1 MARLIQKTGF
11 ISRKNAGGYMKYI
24 ATREGVEVLPGK
36 GPVTEKQKEMVT
48 KLLKD
53 FPDMWDSFEY
63 EDYKRA
69 PTLHTASALISA
81 ALDSHMQSLQSEN
94 GYLRYIATRPGTE
107 KHGAHGLFCRQENTD
122 LTAAMHDLTS
132 HDGNVWTIIYSLH
145 REDAER
151 LGYNNAAAWRKLLVS
166 QQNKFAEAFHVP
178 ASALHWYAAYHDA
191 DTHPHIHMMIWTDQ
205 ETVLKRDA
213 VVKLRSAMTNSI
225 FQAELE
231 NLYIRKDAAY
241 KDVTETAREI
251 MRELVD
257 RMESVSEPPA
267 SIQEKLLE
275 LALELR
281 TVGGK
286 KQYGYL
292 KKPLKDMV
300 DSIVDELEKLP
311 EVAAYYSIWNGVRD
325 RLEGYYK
332 NRPRQHNPLSQQKE
346 FRAIKNAIIQEAE
359 RLRQQMEQAQ
369 RASEPEPLQMDI
381 PSDDETSSD
390 ASTNPTLADENTSST
405 TSHSVRLP
413 SEYLLNSTIRLFH
426 QMGQIF
432 RENAAP
438 PSNPMGIRVDSKR
451 RKKLMQKR
459 LALGHKQDDHENEV
473 SYTQTMGG

>member
-1 MARLIQKTGF
+1 
-11 ISRKNAGGYMKYI
+11 MKYI
-24 ATREGVEVLPGK
+24 ATREGVEVLTGK
-36 GPVTEKQKEMVT
+36 GPATEKQKEMVA

-53 FPDMWDSFEY
+53 FPDMRDSFEY
-63 EDYKRA
+63 EDYKQA

-81 ALDSHMQSLQSEN
+81 ALDSHMQNLQSEN
-94 GYLRYIATRPGTE
+94 GYLKYIATRPGAE
-107 KHGAHGLFCRQENTD
+107 KHGAHGLFGREENTD
-122 LTAAMHDLTS
+122 LTAAMHDLTA

-145 REDAER
+145 REDAAR

-166 QQNKFAEAFHVP
+166 QQNKFAEAFHIP

-241 KDVTETAREI
+241 KDVTEAARTA
-251 MRELVD
+251 MHGLVD
-257 RMESVSEPPA
+257 RLESIENPPE
-267 SIQEKLLE
+267 SIQQKMLE

-281 TVGGK
+281 TTGGK
-286 KQYGYL
+286 KQYAYL

-311 EVAAYYSIWNGVRD
+311 EVAAYYAVWNGLRD
-325 RLEGYYK
+325 TLEGYYK

-359 RLRQQMEQAQ
+359 RLRQQMEQA
-369 RASEPEPLQMDI
+369 RTASEQKPSQEEEP
-381 PSDDETSSD
+381 SSEETSTG
-390 ASTNPTLADENTSST
+390 ASANPTLASESASSATSYF
-405 TSHSVRLP
+405 VRLP

-432 RENAAP
+432 RDNAAP
-438 PSNPMGIRVDSKR
+438 PSNSMSIRIDSKR

-459 LALGHKQDDHENEV
+459 LAMGHRQDDHEQEQG
-473 SYTQTMGG
+473 YGQTMH

>member
-1 MARLIQKTGF
+1 
-11 ISRKNAGGYMKYI
+11 MKYI
-24 ATREGVEVLPGK
+24 ATREGIEVLTGK
-36 GPVTEKQKEMVT
+36 GPATEKQKEMVA

-53 FPDMWDSFEY
+53 FPDVRDSFEY
-63 EDYKRA
+63 EDYKQA

-81 ALDSHMQSLQSEN
+81 ALDSHMQNLQSEN
-94 GYLRYIATRPGTE
+94 GYLKYIATRPGAE
-107 KHGAHGLFCRQENTD
+107 KHGAHGLFGRQENTN
-122 LTAAMHDLTS
+122 LTAAMHDLTA
-132 HDGNVWTIIYSLH
+132 HDGNAWTIIYSLH

-151 LGYNNAAAWRKLLVS
+151 LGYNNAAAWRKLLIS

-213 VVKLRSAMTNSI
+213 VVKLRSVMTNSI

-231 NLYIRKDAAY
+231 NLYIRKDIAY
-241 KDVTETAREI
+241 KDVTEAARTV
-251 MRELVD
+251 MHDLAN
-257 RMESVSEPPA
+257 RMEFISEPPA

-281 TVGGK
+281 TVSGK
-286 KQYGYL
+286 KQYAYL

-300 DSIVDELEKLP
+300 DSIVDELENLP
-311 EVAAYYSIWNGVRD
+311 EVAAYYSVWNGLRD
-325 RLEGYYK
+325 TLEGYYK

-359 RLRQQMEQAQ
+359 RLRQQIDQA
-369 RASEPEPLQMDI
+369 RTASEQ
-381 PSDDETSSD
+381 ETSQEEEAPSEETSPD
-390 ASTNPTLADENTSST
+390 ASTNPTLANENTSST
-405 TSHSVRLP
+405 ASHSVGLP

-451 RKKLMQKR
+451 RKKLIQKR
-459 LALGHKQDDHENEV
+459 LAMGHKQDDHEQEQGYNLDIR
-473 SYTQTMGG
+473 

>member
-11 ISRKNAGGYMKYI
+11 ISRKSAGSYMKYI
-24 ATREGVEVLPGK
+24 ATREGVEVLTGK
-36 GPVTEKQKEMVT
+36 GPVTEKQKEMVA

-53 FPDMWDSFEY
+53 FPDMRDSFEY
-63 EDYKRA
+63 EDYKQA

-81 ALDSHMQSLQSEN
+81 VLDAHMQNLQSEN
-94 GYLRYIATRPGTE
+94 GYLKYIATRPGAE
-107 KHGAHGLFCRQENTD
+107 KHGAHGLFGREENTD
-122 LTAAMHDLTS
+122 LTAAMHDLTA

-166 QQNKFAEAFHVP
+166 QQNKFAEAFHIPV
-178 ASALHWYAAYHDA
+178 SALHWYAAYHDA
-191 DTHPHIHMMIWTDQ
+191 DTHPHIHMMIWTDR

-231 NLYIRKDAAY
+231 NLYIRKDAVY
-241 KDVTETAREI
+241 KDVTEAARAV
-251 MRELVD
+251 MHELVD
-257 RMESVSEPPA
+257 RMESVSAQPA

-281 TVGGK
+281 TVSGK
-286 KQYGYL
+286 KQYAYL

-311 EVAAYYSIWNGVRD
+311 EVAAYYAVWNGVRD
-325 RLEGYYK
+325 TLEGYYK
-332 NRPRQHNPLSQQKE
+332 KRPRQHNPLSQQKE

-359 RLRQQMEQAQ
+359 RLQQQMEQESSQ
-369 RASEPEPLQMDI
+369 EEEPSPE
-381 PSDDETSSD
+381 ETSTD
-390 ASTNPTLADENTSST
+390 ASTNSTLADENASSMP
-405 TSHSVRLP
+405 SRPARLP
-413 SEYLLNSTIRLFH
+413 TEYLLNSTVRLFH

-432 RENAAP
+432 RDNAAP
-438 PSNPMGIRVDSKR
+438 PSNPMGIRIDSKR

-459 LALGHKQDDHENEV
+459 LAMGHKQDDHEQN
-473 SYTQTMGG
+473 YGQTLQ

>member
-11 ISRKNAGGYMKYI
+11 ISRKSAGGYMKYI
-24 ATREGVEVLPGK
+24 ATREGVEVLTGK
-36 GPVTEKQKEMVT
+36 GPATEKQKEMVA

-53 FPDMWDSFEY
+53 FPDVRDSFEY
-63 EDYKRA
+63 EDYKQA

-81 ALDSHMQSLQSEN
+81 ALDSHMQNLQSEN
-94 GYLRYIATRPGTE
+94 GYLKYIATRPGTE
-107 KHGAHGLFCRQENTD
+107 KHGAHGLFGRQENTN
-122 LTAAMHDLTS
+122 LTAAMHDLTA

-151 LGYNNAAAWRKLLVS
+151 LGYNSAAAWQKLLVR
-166 QQNKFAEAFHVP
+166 QQSKFAEAFHIP

-191 DTHPHIHMMIWTDQ
+191 DTHPHIHMMLWTDQ

-213 VVKLRSAMTNSI
+213 VVKLRSVMTNSI

-241 KDVTETAREI
+241 KDVTGAARET
-251 MRELVD
+251 MRRIVD
-257 RMESVSEPPA
+257 QLETVENPPES
-267 SIQEKLLE
+267 IRQKLME
-275 LALELR
+275 LALELH
-281 TVGGK
+281 TVNGK

-300 DSIVDELEKLP
+300 DSIVDELENLP
-311 EVAAYYSIWNGVRD
+311 EVAAYYSVWNGLRD
-325 RLEGYYK
+325 TLEGYYK

-359 RLRQQMEQAQ
+359 RLRLQLEESSAQAS
-369 RASEPEPLQMDI
+369 A
-381 PSDDETSSD
+381 
-390 ASTNPTLADENTSST
+390 NPTLASENTSSVD
-405 TSHSVRLP
+405 SHHMQLP
-413 SEYLLNSTIRLFH
+413 PEYLLNSTIRLFH

-432 RENAAP
+432 RDNAMP
-438 PSNPMGIRVDSKR
+438 PCNPMGIRMDSKR

-459 LALGHKQDDHENEV
+459 LAMGHKQDDHEQ
-473 SYTQTMGG
+473 TQGYEQSL

>member
-1 MARLIQKTGF
+1 
-11 ISRKNAGGYMKYI
+11 MKYI
-24 ATREGVEVLPGK
+24 ATREGVEVLTGK
-36 GPVTEKQKEMVT
+36 GPATEKQKEMVA

-53 FPDMWDSFEY
+53 FPDMRDSFEY
-63 EDYKRA
+63 EDYKQA

-81 ALDSHMQSLQSEN
+81 ALDTHMQNLQSEN
-94 GYLRYIATRPGTE
+94 GYLRYIATRPGAE
-107 KHGAHGLFCRQENTD
+107 KHGAHGLFGREDNAN
-122 LTAAMHDLTS
+122 LTAAMHDLTA

-151 LGYNNAAAWRKLLVS
+151 LGYNSAAAWQKLLVR
-166 QQNKFAEAFHVP
+166 QQSKFAEAFHIP

-191 DTHPHIHMMIWTDQ
+191 DTHPHIHMMLWTDQ
-205 ETVLKRDA
+205 KTVLKRDA
-213 VVKLRSAMTNSI
+213 VVKLRSVMTNSI

-231 NLYIRKDAAY
+231 NLYIRKDTAY
-241 KDVTETAREI
+241 KDVSEVAREV

-257 RMESVSEPPA
+257 RMESVSAQPA
-267 SIQEKLLE
+267 SIQQKLLE

-300 DSIVDELEKLP
+300 DSIVDELEKLQ
-311 EVAAYYSIWNGVRD
+311 EVAAYYAVWNGLRD
-325 RLEGYYK
+325 TLEGYYK

-359 RLRQQMEQAQ
+359 RLRQQMEQKSSQ
-369 RASEPEPLQMDI
+369 DEEPSTEKTSTEAS
-381 PSDDETSSD
+381 
-390 ASTNPTLADENTSST
+390 ANPTLEDKNTSSV
-405 TSHSVRLP
+405 TSHSARLP

-459 LALGHKQDDHENEV
+459 AAMGHKQDDHEQAQDYGQV
-473 SYTQTMGG
+473 IR

>member
-11 ISRKNAGGYMKYI
+11 ISRKSAGGYMKYI
-24 ATREGVEVLPGK
+24 ATREGVEVLTGK
-36 GPVTEKQKEMVT
+36 GPATEKQKEMVS

-53 FPDMWDSFEY
+53 FPDVRDSFEY
-63 EDYKRA
+63 EDYKQA

-81 ALDSHMQSLQSEN
+81 ALDSHMQNLQSEN
-94 GYLRYIATRPGTE
+94 GYLKYIATRPGAE
-107 KHGAHGLFCRQENTD
+107 KHGAHGLFGRQENTE
-122 LTAAMHDLTS
+122 LTAAMHDLTA

-178 ASALHWYAAYHDA
+178 VSALHWYAAYHDA

-241 KDVTETAREI
+241 KDVTEAARTA
-251 MRELVD
+251 MHGLVD
-257 RMESVSEPPA
+257 RMESVSDPPA
-267 SIQEKLLE
+267 SIQQKLLE

-286 KQYGYL
+286 KQYAYL
-292 KKPLKDMV
+292 KKPLKDKV
-300 DSIVDELEKLP
+300 DSIVDELETLP
-311 EVAAYYSIWNGVRD
+311 EVAAYYAVWNGLRD
-325 RLEGYYK
+325 TLEGYYK

-369 RASEPEPLQMDI
+369 TASEQK
-381 PSDDETSSD
+381 PSQEAEAPSGETSADTS
-390 ASTNPTLADENTSST
+390 ANPTLANENTSSA
-405 TSHSVRLP
+405 TSYSVRLP
-413 SEYLLNSTIRLFH
+413 SEYLLNSTVRLFH
-426 QMGQIF
+426 QVGQIY
-432 RENAAP
+432 RDNAAP
-438 PSNPMGIRVDSKR
+438 PSNPMGIRIDSKR

-459 LALGHKQDDHENEV
+459 LAMGHKQDDHEQNHG
-473 SYTQTMGG
+473 QTLQ

>member
-11 ISRKNAGGYMKYI
+11 ISRKSAGGYMKYI
-24 ATREGVEVLPGK
+24 ATREGVEVLNGK
-36 GPVTEKQKEMVT
+36 GPTTEKQKELVA

-53 FPDMWDSFEY
+53 FPDMRDSFEY
-63 EDYKRA
+63 EDYKQA

-81 ALDSHMQSLQSEN
+81 ALDSHMQNLQSKN
-94 GYLRYIATRPGTE
+94 GYLRYIATRPGAE
-107 KHGAHGLFCRQENTD
+107 KHGAHGLFGRQENTE
-122 LTAAMHDLTS
+122 LTAAMHDLTA
-132 HDGNVWTIIYSLH
+132 HNGNVWTIIYSLH

-166 QQNKFAEAFHVP
+166 QQNKFAEAFHIP

-213 VVKLRSAMTNSI
+213 VVKLRSVMTNSI

-241 KDVTETAREI
+241 KDVTEAARAV
-251 MRELVD
+251 MHELVD
-257 RMESVSEPPA
+257 CMEAVSDPPA
-267 SIQEKLLE
+267 SIQQKLLE
-275 LALELR
+275 LALELC
-281 TVGGK
+281 TTGGK
-286 KQYGYL
+286 KQYAYL

-311 EVAAYYSIWNGVRD
+311 EVAAYYSVWNGLRD
-325 RLEGYYK
+325 TLEGYYK

-346 FRAIKNAIIQEAE
+346 FRAIKNAITQEAE
-359 RLRQQMEQAQ
+359 RLRQQMEQTQAATEQ
-369 RASEPEPLQMDI
+369 DSSQDEEPSAEN
-381 PSDDETSSD
+381 TSTD
-390 ASTNPTLADENTSST
+390 ASANPTLADENTSSAA
-405 TSHSVRLP
+405 SHHARLS

-432 RENAAP
+432 RDNAAP

-459 LALGHKQDDHENEV
+459 LAMGHKQDDHEQN
-473 SYTQTMGG
+473 YGQTLQ

>member
-11 ISRKNAGGYMKYI
+11 ISRKSAGGYMKYI
-24 ATREGVEVLPGK
+24 ATREGVEVLTGK
-36 GPVTEKQKEMVT
+36 GPATEKQKEMVS
-48 KLLKD
+48 KLLKN
-53 FPDMWDSFEY
+53 FPDMRDSFEY
-63 EDYKRA
+63 EDYKQV

-81 ALDSHMQSLQSEN
+81 ALDTHMQNLQSEN
-94 GYLRYIATRPGTE
+94 GYLRYIATRPGAE
-107 KHGAHGLFCRQENTD
+107 KHGTHGLFGREDNAD
-122 LTAAMHDLTS
+122 LNAAMHDLTA

-166 QQNKFAEAFHVP
+166 QQNKFAEAFHIP
-178 ASALHWYAAYHDA
+178 ASAMHWYAAYHDA

-231 NLYIRKDAAY
+231 NLYIRKNAAY
-241 KDVTETAREI
+241 KDVTEAARTA
-251 MRELVD
+251 MHGLVD
-257 RMESVSEPPA
+257 RLESIENSPE
-267 SIQEKLLE
+267 SIQQKMLE

-281 TVGGK
+281 AVSGK
-286 KQYGYL
+286 KQYAYL
-292 KKPLKDMV
+292 KKPLKDKV
-300 DSIVDELEKLP
+300 DEIVDELEKLP
-311 EVAAYYSIWNGVRD
+311 EVAAYYSVWNGLRD
-325 RLEGYYK
+325 TLEGYYK

-346 FRAIKNAIIQEAE
+346 FRAIKNAIVQEAE
-359 RLRQQMEQAQ
+359 RLRQQMEQTQAATEQ
-369 RASEPEPLQMDI
+369 DSSQDEEPSAE
-381 PSDDETSSD
+381 ETSRD
-390 ASTNPTLADENTSST
+390 ASTNPTLADENTSSP

-426 QMGQIF
+426 QMVQIF

-451 RKKLMQKR
+451 RKKLIQKR
-459 LALGHKQDDHENEV
+459 LAMGHKQDDHEQAQGYEQ
-473 SYTQTMGG
+473 SL

>member
-1 MARLIQKTGF
+1 
-11 ISRKNAGGYMKYI
+11 MKYI
-24 ATREGVEVLPGK
+24 ATREGVEVLTGK
-36 GPVTEKQKEMVT
+36 GPATEKQKEMVA

-53 FPDMWDSFEY
+53 FPDVRDSFEY
-63 EDYKRA
+63 EDYKQA

-81 ALDSHMQSLQSEN
+81 ALDSHMQNLQSEN
-94 GYLRYIATRPGTE
+94 GYLKYIATRPGAE
-107 KHGAHGLFCRQENTD
+107 KHGAHGLFGRQENTN
-122 LTAAMHDLTS
+122 LTAAMHDLTA
-132 HDGNVWTIIYSLH
+132 HNGNVWTIIYSLH

-166 QQNKFAEAFHVP
+166 QQNRFAEVFHVP
-178 ASALHWYAAYHDA
+178 ASALHWYAAYHDV
-191 DTHPHIHMMIWTDQ
+191 DTHPHIHMMIWTEQ

-241 KDVTETAREI
+241 KDVTEAARAV

-267 SIQEKLLE
+267 SVQQKLLE
-275 LALELR
+275 LAMELR
-281 TVGGK
+281 TVSGK
-286 KQYGYL
+286 KQYAYL
-292 KKPLKDMV
+292 KKPLKDKV
-300 DSIVDELEKLP
+300 DEIVDELEKLP
-311 EVAAYYSIWNGVRD
+311 EVAAYYSVWNGVRD
-325 RLEGYYK
+325 TLEGYYK
-332 NRPRQHNPLSQQKE
+332 IRPRQHNPLSQQKE

-359 RLRQQMEQAQ
+359 RLRQQMEQA
-369 RASEPEPLQMDI
+369 RTASEQKPSQEEEP
-381 PSDDETSSD
+381 SSEETSRD
-390 ASTNPTLADENTSST
+390 ASTNSTIANENTSSA
-405 TSHSVRLP
+405 TSHSARLS

-438 PSNPMGIRVDSKR
+438 PSNPMGIRIDSKR

-459 LALGHKQDDHENEV
+459 LAMGHKQDDHEQNFG
-473 SYTQTMGG
+473 QTLQ

>member
-11 ISRKNAGGYMKYI
+11 ISRKSAGGYMKYI
-24 ATREGVEVLPGK
+24 ATREGVEVLTGK
-36 GPVTEKQKEMVT
+36 GPVTERQTEMVT

-53 FPDMWDSFEY
+53 FPDMRDSFEY
-63 EDYKRA
+63 EDYKQV
-69 PTLHTASALISA
+69 PTLHNASALISA
-81 ALDSHMQSLQSEN
+81 ALDTHMQNLQSEN
-94 GYLRYIATRPGTE
+94 GYLRYIATRPGAE
-107 KHGAHGLFCRQENTD
+107 KHGAHGLFGREDNANLNAAMRD
-122 LTAAMHDLTS
+122 LTAHG
-132 HDGNVWTIIYSLH
+132 GNVWTIIYSLH

-151 LGYNNAAAWRKLLVS
+151 LGYNNAAAWRKLLIS
-166 QQNKFAEAFHVP
+166 QQNKLSEAFHVP
-178 ASALHWYAAYHDA
+178 VSALHWYAAYHDA
-191 DTHPHIHMMIWTDQ
+191 DTHPHIHMMIWSDQ
-205 ETVLKRDA
+205 EAVLKRDS

-241 KDVTETAREI
+241 KDVTEAARAV
-251 MRELVD
+251 MHDLAN
-257 RMESVSEPPA
+257 RMEFISEPPA

-281 TVGGK
+281 TVSGK

-292 KKPLKDMV
+292 KKPLKDMI

-311 EVAAYYSIWNGVRD
+311 EVAAYYAVWNGVRD
-325 RLEGYYK
+325 TLEGYYK

-359 RLRQQMEQAQ
+359 RLRHQMEQESSQ
-369 RASEPEPLQMDI
+369 DEEPSAEK
-381 PSDDETSSD
+381 TSTDTS
-390 ASTNPTLADENTSST
+390 ANPTLANENTSST
-405 TSHSVRLP
+405 PSHPVRLP
-413 SEYLLNSTIRLFH
+413 IEYLLNSTIRLFH

-438 PSNPMGIRVDSKR
+438 PSNPMGIRIDSKR

-459 LALGHKQDDHENEV
+459 LAMGHKQDDHEQN
-473 SYTQTMGG
+473 YGQTLQ

>member
-1 MARLIQKTGF
+1 
-11 ISRKNAGGYMKYI
+11 MKYI
-24 ATREGVEVLPGK
+24 ATREGVEVLTGK
-36 GPVTEKQKEMVT
+36 GPATEKQKEMVA

-53 FPDMWDSFEY
+53 FPDVRDSFQY
-63 EDYKRA
+63 EDYKQA

-81 ALDSHMQSLQSEN
+81 ALDSHMQNLQSEN
-94 GYLRYIATRPGTE
+94 GYLKYIATRPGAE
-107 KHGAHGLFCRQENTD
+107 KHGTHGLFGRQENTN
-122 LTAAMHDLTS
+122 LTAAMHDLTA

-166 QQNKFAEAFHVP
+166 QQNKFAEAFHIP

-191 DTHPHIHMMIWTDQ
+191 DTHPHIHMMLWTDQ

-241 KDVTETAREI
+241 KDVTEAARTA
-251 MRELVD
+251 MHGLVD
-257 RMESVSEPPA
+257 RLESIENPPE
-267 SIQEKLLE
+267 SIQQKLLE

-281 TVGGK
+281 TTSGK
-286 KQYGYL
+286 KQYAYL

-311 EVAAYYSIWNGVRD
+311 EVAAYYSVWNGLRD
-325 RLEGYYK
+325 TLEGYYK

-359 RLRQQMEQAQ
+359 RLRQQMEQA
-369 RASEPEPLQMDI
+369 RTASEQKPSQEEEP
-381 PSDDETSSD
+381 SSEETSTG
-390 ASTNPTLADENTSST
+390 ASANPTLASESASSATSYF
-405 TSHSVRLP
+405 VRLL
-413 SEYLLNSTIRLFH
+413 SEYLLNSTVRLFH

-432 RENAAP
+432 RDNAAP

-459 LALGHKQDDHENEV
+459 LALGHKQDDHEQN
-473 SYTQTMGG
+473 YGPTLQ

>member
-11 ISRKNAGGYMKYI
+11 ISRKSAGGYMKYI
-24 ATREGVEVLPGK
+24 ATREGVEVLTGK
-36 GPVTEKQKEMVT
+36 GPATEKQKEMVS

-53 FPDMWDSFEY
+53 FPDVRDSFEY
-63 EDYKRA
+63 EDYKQA

-81 ALDSHMQSLQSEN
+81 ALDSHMQNLQSEN
-94 GYLRYIATRPGTE
+94 GYLKYIATRPGAE
-107 KHGAHGLFCRQENTD
+107 KHGAHGLFGRQENTE
-122 LTAAMHDLTS
+122 LTAAMHDLTA

-166 QQNKFAEAFHVP
+166 QQNKFAEAFHIP

-241 KDVTETAREI
+241 KDVTEAARTA
-251 MRELVD
+251 MHGLVD
-257 RMESVSEPPA
+257 RMESVSDPPA
-267 SIQEKLLE
+267 SIQQKLLE

-286 KQYGYL
+286 KQYAYL
-292 KKPLKDMV
+292 KKPLKDKV
-300 DSIVDELEKLP
+300 DSIVDELETLP
-311 EVAAYYSIWNGVRD
+311 EVAAYYAVWNGLRD
-325 RLEGYYK
+325 TLEGYYK

-369 RASEPEPLQMDI
+369 TASEQK
-381 PSDDETSSD
+381 PSQEAEAPSGETSADTS
-390 ASTNPTLADENTSST
+390 ANPTLANENTSSA
-405 TSHSVRLP
+405 TSYSVRLP
-413 SEYLLNSTIRLFH
+413 SEYLLNSTVRLFH
-426 QMGQIF
+426 QVGQIF
-432 RENAAP
+432 RDNAAP
-438 PSNPMGIRVDSKR
+438 PSNPMGIRIDSKR

-459 LALGHKQDDHENEV
+459 LAMGHKQDDHEQNHG
-473 SYTQTMGG
+473 QTLQ

>member
-11 ISRKNAGGYMKYI
+11 ISRKSAGGYIKYI
-24 ATREGVEVLPGK
+24 ATREGVEVLNGK
-36 GPVTEKQKEMVT
+36 GPATEKQKEMVT

-53 FPDMWDSFEY
+53 FPDMRDSFEY
-63 EDYKRA
+63 EDYKQA

-81 ALDSHMQSLQSEN
+81 ALDSHMQNLQSEN
-94 GYLRYIATRPGTE
+94 GYLRYIATRPGAE
-107 KHGAHGLFCRQENTD
+107 KHGAHGLFGREDNAN
-122 LTAAMHDLTS
+122 LTAAMHDLTA

-178 ASALHWYAAYHDA
+178 IDCLHWYAAYHDA

-213 VVKLRSAMTNSI
+213 VVKLRSVMTNSI

-241 KDVTETAREI
+241 KDVTEAARTV

-257 RMESVSEPPA
+257 RMESTAEPPV
-267 SIQEKLLE
+267 SIQQKLLE
-275 LALELR
+275 LAMELR
-281 TVGGK
+281 MVGGK

-292 KKPLKDMV
+292 KKSLKDKV
-300 DSIVDELEKLP
+300 DEIVDKLEKLP
-311 EVAAYYSIWNGVRD
+311 EVAAYYSVWNGVRD
-325 RLEGYYK
+325 TLEGYYK

-359 RLRQQMEQAQ
+359 RLRQQMEQESLQ
-369 RASEPEPLQMDI
+369 DEEPSAEN
-381 PSDDETSSD
+381 TSTD
-390 ASTNPTLADENTSST
+390 TSTNPTLTDENTSST
-405 TSHSVRLP
+405 LSHPARLP
-413 SEYLLNSTIRLFH
+413 SEYLLNSTVRLFH

-459 LALGHKQDDHENEV
+459 LAMGHKQDDHEQN
-473 SYTQTMGG
+473 YGQTLQ

>member
-1 MARLIQKTGF
+1 
-11 ISRKNAGGYMKYI
+11 MKYI
-24 ATREGVEVLPGK
+24 ATREGVEVLTGK
-36 GPVTEKQKEMVT
+36 GPVTEKQTEMVT

-53 FPDMWDSFEY
+53 FPDMRDSFEY
-63 EDYKRA
+63 EDYKQA

-81 ALDSHMQSLQSEN
+81 ALDSHMQNLQSEN
-94 GYLRYIATRPGTE
+94 GYLKYIATRPGAE
-107 KHGAHGLFCRQENTD
+107 KHGAHGLFGRQENTN
-122 LTAAMHDLTS
+122 LTAAMHDLTA

-166 QQNKFAEAFHVP
+166 HQNKFAEAFHVP

-241 KDVTETAREI
+241 KDVTEAARAV

-257 RMESVSEPPA
+257 RMESTAEPPV
-267 SIQEKLLE
+267 SIQQKLLE
-275 LALELR
+275 LAMELR
-281 TVGGK
+281 MVGGK

-292 KKPLKDMV
+292 KKSLKDMV

-311 EVAAYYSIWNGVRD
+311 EVAAYYAVWNGLRD
-325 RLEGYYK
+325 TLEGYYK

-359 RLRQQMEQAQ
+359 RLRQQLEQTQ
-369 RASEPEPLQMDI
+369 RASEQEPSQDEE
-381 PSDDETSSD
+381 PSAEETSRD
-390 ASTNPTLADENTSST
+390 ASANPTLASESASSATSY
-405 TSHSVRLP
+405 SVRLP
-413 SEYLLNSTIRLFH
+413 SEYLLNSTVRLFH

-432 RENAAP
+432 RDNAAP

-459 LALGHKQDDHENEV
+459 LAMGHKRDDHEQEQGYGQV
-473 SYTQTMGG
+473 IR

>member
-1 MARLIQKTGF
+1 MAKLIQKSGF
-11 ISRKNAGGYMKYI
+11 LSKKRAGRYMKSI
-24 ATREGVEVLPGK
+24 ATRDGVEILN
-36 GPVTEKQKEMVT
+36 
-48 KLLKD
+48 
-53 FPDMWDSFEY
+53 
-63 EDYKRA
+63 EDAEGIY
-69 PTLHTASALISA
+69 
-81 ALDSHMQSLQSEN
+81 M
-94 GYLRYIATRPGTE
+94 RYIATRPRAE
-107 KHGAHGLFCRQENTD
+107 KHEGHGLFGAEPHVDLEKTMQELKT
-122 LTAAMHDLTS
+122 HE
-132 HDGNVWTIIYSLH
+132 GNVWTIIYSLH

-166 QQNKFAEAFHVP
+166 QQNKFAEAFHIP

-213 VVKLRSAMTNSI
+213 VVKLRSVMTNSI

-241 KDVTETAREI
+241 KDVSEAARTA
-251 MRELVD
+251 MHGLVN
-257 RMESVSEPPA
+257 RLESIENPPE
-267 SIQEKLLE
+267 SIQQKMLE

-281 TVGGK
+281 TTSGK
-286 KQYGYL
+286 KQYAYL

-311 EVAAYYSIWNGVRD
+311 EVAAYYAVWNGVRD
-325 RLEGYYK
+325 TLEGYYK

-346 FRAIKNAIIQEAE
+346 FRAIKNAIVQEAE
-359 RLRQQMEQAQ
+359 RLRQQMEQTQ
-369 RASEPEPLQMDI
+369 TVSEK
-381 PSDDETSSD
+381 ETSPDTSE
-390 ASTNPTLADENTSST
+390 NPTLADEKTSAVCERRS
-405 TSHSVRLP
+405 SLP

-459 LALGHKQDDHENEV
+459 MAMGHKQDEQEQEQGYGQV
-473 SYTQTMGG
+473 IR